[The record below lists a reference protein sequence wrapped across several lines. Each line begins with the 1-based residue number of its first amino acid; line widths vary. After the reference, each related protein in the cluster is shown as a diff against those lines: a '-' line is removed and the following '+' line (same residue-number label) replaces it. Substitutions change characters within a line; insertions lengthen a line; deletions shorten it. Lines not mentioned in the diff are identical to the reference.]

1 MRPLDELFGYYPEVI
16 HADYAKDILREYLQ
30 FEMLRLLFASR
41 HGAKFTFLGGTALR
55 LAYGTDRFSEDLD
68 FDNHGLTR
76 EEFEYTLGKVKRG
89 LELIDYPCEL
99 TFTYKGAYHCAVRFT
114 SLLYKYGLSGH
125 KEARLL
131 IKVDTEAQDYA
142 YEREVRQVSGLGVAA
157 DIAVVPLDLLCAMKV
172 AAVLGRRRPKG
183 RDYYDLLWCLA
194 RTTPDYGYLDAKLGL
209 SDAAAVRARIDAHVA
224 DVDFEALA
232 RDVAPFLMR
241 EGDLAR
247 VRGFREGFAAARL

>member
-1 MRPLDELFGYYPEVI
+1 MRPLDELLAHYPGEL
-16 HADYAKDILREYLQ
+16 HATHAKDILREYLQ
-30 FEMLRLLFASR
+30 YEMLRLLFASR

-76 EEFEYTLGKVKRG
+76 EEFEYTLGRVARG
-89 LELIDYPCEL
+89 LELIDYPCRL
-99 TFTYKGAYHCAVRFT
+99 HFTYKGAYHCAVKFPA
-114 SLLYKYGLSGH
+114 LLHTYGMSPH
-125 KEARLL
+125 KEARLM

-157 DIAVVPLDLLCAMKV
+157 DVAVVPLDLLCAMKI

-183 RDYYDLLWCLA
+183 RDYYDLSWCLQ
-194 RTTPDYGYLDAKLGL
+194 RTTPDYGYLGAKLGL
-209 SDAAAVRARIDAHVA
+209 PDAAALRAQLETHVA

-232 RDVAPFLMR
+232 RDVAPFMMV
-241 EGDLAR
+241 EADLER
-247 VRGFREGFAAARL
+247 VRGFREGFAGARL